1 MRHKS
6 SAFTLIELLT
16 VIAVIGI
23 LAAILIPAVSKVRQ
37 RAQATEAI
45 SNIRQLG
52 AAALLY
58 ANEHKGK
65 VPGRGNDSSTNGM
78 GLAGA
83 LYPYLESRAVDGW
96 PSWGE
101 LQRTYYELRDPR
113 MPDEILKGDWNWFG
127 SNGIFSDYPVAGP
140 DGTKPN
146 KNERRLLTFDD
157 PGEVIYAASGN
168 ENLKVTHAQDSAQLQ
183 IPEQPR
189 EGFYFCHDGAA
200 PMVFLD
206 GHAEMV
212 SFPIDPTWLNPDY
225 EASN

>member
-1 MRHKS
+1 MKARK

-16 VIAVIGI
+16 VIAVIAI
-23 LAAILIPAVSKVRQ
+23 LAAILIPAVSKVRE
-37 RAQATEAI
+37 RTHAAQAVN
-45 SNIRQLG
+45 NIRQIG

-65 VPGRGNDSSTNGM
+65 VPGRGNDDTTNGM

-83 LYPYLESRAVDGW
+83 LYPYLESRTQDGW
-96 PSWGE
+96 PSWNE
-101 LQRTYYELRDPR
+101 LKRTYYDIRDPR
-113 MPDEILKGDWNWFG
+113 IPEEILKGGWNWFG
-127 SNGIFSDYPVAGP
+127 SNGLFSDYPVAGP

-146 KNERRLLTFDD
+146 KNERRLINFDN
-157 PGEVIYAASGN
+157 PSRVIYASSGS
-168 ENLKVTHAQDSAQLQ
+168 ENLKVQHATDAAQSV
-183 IPEQPR
+183 IPEGPR
-189 EGFYFCHDGAA
+189 VGFYFCHDGAA

-225 EASN
+225 QE